1 VTPAEPADLPPC
13 WLHRR
18 LVLLAVAGTV
28 AGCAALS
35 GGDAR
40 LDRQIERAA
49 RLANSPVS
57 LLITGETGSG
67 KELVKRLTDLIAI
80 VETPALNFARNRA
93 DVGDILGDAYE
104 YLMRHFAVES
114 GKSKGQFLTPAE
126 LGRPV
131 TPYGQEKDAASSGLA
146 RMTMILPSNTTAII
160 WQGNTLANPQ
170 LKEGEQFKQ
179 FDSLVVNPPFSD
191 KRWSTGLDAAKDP
204 HSRFE
209 GFGIPPA
216 KQGIVLRIVDAFTR
230 QLELSA

>member
-1 VTPAEPADLPPC
+1 MRLWRSPRAAALPTGLP
-13 WLHRR
+13 LRARR
-18 LVLLAVAGTV
+18 RSAVASISRSLRRCWPP
-28 AGCAALS
+28 AS
-35 GGDAR
+35 SWAR
-40 LDRQIERAA
+40 AIVPDFNDQAKL
-49 RLANSPVS
+49 
-57 LLITGETGSG
+57 GSG
-67 KELVKRLTDLIAI
+67 KELVECLTDLIAI

-93 DVGDILGDAYE
+93 DDGDILGDAYE

-126 LGRPV
+126 LGRPM

-146 RMTMILPSNTTAII
+146 RLTMILPSNTTAII

-191 KRWSTGLDAAKDP
+191 KRWSTGLDATTDSY
-204 HSRFE
+204 SRFE